1 MWSLEPKK
9 MVLPLKQAIIKHLEN
24 KQTTTTTTQ
33 KLIASNHILYVSEYY
48 IAKKQEL
55 TGVVNPSKEKLFSV
69 YKNMIQDKHR
79 YNIH

>member
-1 MWSLEPKK
+1 

-24 KQTTTTTTQ
+24 KQTTTTTQ
-33 KLIASNHILYVSEYY
+33 KLIANNHILYVPEYY

-55 TGVVNPSKEKLFSV
+55 TGVVNPSKEKLFNV
-69 YKNMIQDKHR
+69 FKNMIQDKHR